1 MDGVVYEAGDIPQG
15 VRDGVVDA
23 RLIFCEKD
31 ALPSSIYQENGVIII
46 ATGTPSL
53 LDVNYLCS
61 FL

>member
-1 MDGVVYEAGDIPQG
+1 MKLGMFRREFGMELWMPDLFF
-15 VRDGVVDA
+15 R
-23 RLIFCEKD
+23 EKD